1 VVLPTDFETPLQ
13 VILMC
18 DSYIGL
24 DQVYNIDLHKIN
36 SKITASR
43 KINKQKPAQTNQIL
57 AEKLNDRKNDDEQ
70 EFVWSDDENGFQSL
84 GKLLDMGN
92 KAETDD

>member
-1 VVLPTDFETPLQ
+1 
-13 VILMC
+13 MC

-24 DQVYNIDLHKIN
+24 DQVYNIDLYKIN

-43 KINKQKPAQTNQIL
+43 KINKPKPAQTKQIP
-57 AEKLNDRKNDDEQ
+57 AEKLDDREYDDEQ
-70 EFVWSDDENGFQSL
+70 EFEWSDDENGFQSL